1 MRVCHTPLVRA
12 TTLWHGLMVT
22 DSLLHSTHVTYV
34 SHVSDI
40 GLRGSGEG
48 WASPGL
54 RACSAVGSRL
64 AVEGRRSRRRFC
76 EASPHPNEAS
86 AFAAAGKIQKPL
98 RRSCAARRSGK
109 RLTRAEL
116 LLMVRRA
123 RPAPS
128 HRLRCRCRA
137 HRCARPCRILH
148 AGRRWPRDRA
158 ERRLQLFDLEL
169 PILLHDG
176 AA

>member
-1 MRVCHTPLVRA
+1 MGKSENFLKRA
-12 TTLWHGLMVT
+12 FGGAF
-22 DSLLHSTHVTYV
+22 SA
-34 SHVSDI
+34 
-40 GLRGSGEG
+40 GLRPEVIRYPKRGQFSYLGEG

-64 AVEGRRSRRRFC
+64 TVEGRRSRRRFC